1 MIKDMTNNII
11 SIKDYKKKQFNKLL
25 KSDPKYCEINRK
37 IHFAFILLGVDLVLL
52 LICSFL

>member
-1 MIKDMTNNII
+1 MGEMIQLNR
-11 SIKDYKKKQFNKLL
+11 YKKKQIKKLL

-52 LICSFL
+52 IICLLL